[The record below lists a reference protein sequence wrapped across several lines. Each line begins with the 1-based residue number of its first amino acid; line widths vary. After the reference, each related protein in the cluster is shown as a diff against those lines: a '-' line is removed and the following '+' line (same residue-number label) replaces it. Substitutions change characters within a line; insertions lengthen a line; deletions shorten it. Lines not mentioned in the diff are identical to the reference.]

1 MVVGMVSWNE
11 LEQREPELAAQVR
24 TIFDRH
30 VHKTMATLR
39 ADGAPRISGTE
50 VDFHGGEAWLGSMWQ
65 ARKALDLLRD
75 PRVAIHSAL
84 GDLEGDDTGDAKIAG
99 RALAVDDPAEI
110 ARVAEKAPPGPF
122 HLFRLDID
130 EVVVATIGG
139 DPPDHMVID
148 FWTEAGGR
156 HTERRA

>member
-24 TIFDRH
+24 EIFDRH

-39 ADGAPRISGTE
+39 ADGSPRISGTE
-50 VDFHGGEAWLGSMWQ
+50 VDFHGGDAWLGSMWQ

-84 GDLEGDDTGDAKIAG
+84 GDLEDGTADAKIAG

-130 EVVVATIGG
+130 EVVVATVAG

-148 FWTEAGGR
+148 FWTTTAGHR
-156 HTERRA
+156 TVKRT